1 MVTKIAVGQCRVSKG
16 DTKEIENSLI
26 SQQREIR
33 QFAEKKLGIKDEQID
48 WFIEDEARSSYQDRA
63 NWQPFEQKIQEA
75 CTNNNICYFI
85 SYSQERFCRNTK
97 RSKIY
102 KDLLRKCNIE
112 VRFVTGDI
120 EDPNSIEGFVQ
131 ESFGE
136 MNAQVT
142 SMKIS
147 LDTIRGCIQNA
158 QTIDPET
165 GYVYQNGGSA
175 QFWLMPYKR
184 QIGTDRYQKP
194 INKTYWAENTTI
206 HTAIIDGKSVF
217 KTMWEWGKYIFVDL
231 RLRQCKSYKEIAD
244 FANSIK
250 LPIARKSELVRKN
263 TISLQA
269 KHEIL
274 YGKVIYNKRHYN
286 NNHKKGELKN
296 ESEWVVVENGVPAL
310 LTKEQYDLLQLMAS
324 KKARKKDSTSSNSK
338 NDKLLVDI
346 PEKFYCAS
354 CGSKIISSGE
364 HYVCSEYNSHGRAG
378 CKASSFYVPSKWLD
392 DKVQKEII
400 KLYLSDDT
408 VNALYDQYVVSVNKQ
423 KVQLDDNKLETSNI
437 KKQIASNE
445 QKAKKIM
452 DNITSGNVIGL
463 ALKTMSEQYNT
474 LMEKVGQLKEALA
487 EIEAPKHYRILTYDY
502 FKALCKQNSK
512 VLAHSLLPQR
522 RAFVAKCI
530 EAVILDPV
538 RKEVHIK
545 LDISPFL
552 MKKDDVKTAK
562 KLEVSAFD
570 TSSEMVAGAGF
581 EPTTFGL

>member
-1 MVTKIAVGQCRVSKG
+1 MVTKIAIGQCRVSKG
-16 DTKEIENSLI
+16 DTREIENSLI

-75 CTNNNICYFI
+75 CTDSNICYFI

-102 KDLLRKCNIE
+102 KDLLRTCKIE
-112 VRFVTGDI
+112 VRFVTGDV

-136 MNAQVT
+136 INAQVT

-184 QIGTDRYQKP
+184 QIGIDKYQKP
-194 INKTYWAENTTI
+194 ITKTYWAENTTI
-206 HTAIIDGKSVF
+206 HTAIIDGNTVS
-217 KTMWEWGKYIFVDL
+217 KTMWEWGKYIFIEL
-231 RLRQCKSYKEIAD
+231 RLKQCKSYKEIAD

-263 TISLQA
+263 TLSLQA

-274 YGKVIYNKRHYN
+274 YGVVTYNKRYYN

-296 ESEWVVVENGVPAL
+296 ESEWVIVENGVPAL
-310 LTKEQYDLLQLMAS
+310 LTKEQYDSLQLMAS

-408 VNALYDQYVVSVNKQ
+408 VKALYDQYVVSMNKQ
-423 KVQLDDNKLETSNI
+423 KVQLDDNKLEASNI
-437 KKQIASNE
+437 KKQIATNE
-445 QKAKKIM
+445 QKAKKLM
-452 DNITSGNVIGL
+452 ENISSGDIVGP
-463 ALKTMSEQYNT
+463 ALKAVSDQYNT
-474 LMEKVGQLKEALA
+474 LIEKVEQLKEALA
-487 EIEAPKHYRILTYDY
+487 ELEVPKQYRILTYDY

-522 RAFVAKCI
+522 RAFVEKCI

-538 RKEVHIK
+538 RREVYIK

-552 MKKDDVKTAK
+552 MKSDDVKTAK